1 MLQSPL
7 IGGQQQFNLDVR
19 DLIWQEHMLDAIPD
33 PPLYPRRVERC
44 RKLSTSGGSVK
55 GRSATPP
62 EAGRNLRPP
71 GWNKIVLP
79 VFHKNL
85 YREHIVTA
93 GRSASEVD
101 GYRKDNNITVAG
113 RAIPKPI
120 LSFEEAGFP
129 DIVTQVFLAQ
139 GLGSSPTSVQSQCWP
154 VIRSGRDLLAV
165 VPISSENKFMA
176 YVIQAVRHVHSQNS
190 VQLGDGP
197 TVLVLASTRELALQV
212 QQTFRHFEKDSGVR
226 TACLLPGESKQAQ
239 LTQLEKEC
247 EVWVTTPSRLVA
259 LMEECKVN
267 IGRCTFLVLDEVDR
281 MLEMGLGKNIR
292 LIVENVRPDHQTI
305 MWLTSNTREACQL
318 ADEVM
323 EDYVTISF
331 GDTSQQSQNRRAQ
344 HIVHVCDEGDKEDRL
359 VALFE
364 DILDNKQ
371 DKAVVF
377 VETKGKV
384 DHLVTS
390 LRLRNWPVVGVH
402 SKKSDQER
410 ELALNAF
417 RFGRVLVLVAT
428 DMVVRDLEAQD
439 VRFVVNYDYPRSAD
453 DYALRVKPA
462 VRDDGTGRAY
472 TFLTPTQ
479 SRHAKELIWILRD
492 ARQVVPQEVLNVAR
506 KTTRF

>member
-1 MLQSPL
+1 
-7 IGGQQQFNLDVR
+7 
-19 DLIWQEHMLDAIPD
+19 
-33 PPLYPRRVERC
+33 
-44 RKLSTSGGSVK
+44 
-55 GRSATPP
+55 
-62 EAGRNLRPP
+62 
-71 GWNKIVLP
+71 
-79 VFHKNL
+79 
-85 YREHIVTA
+85 
-93 GRSASEVD
+93 
-101 GYRKDNNITVAG
+101 
-113 RAIPKPI
+113 
-120 LSFEEAGFP
+120 
-129 DIVTQVFLAQ
+129 
-139 GLGSSPTSVQSQCWP
+139 
-154 VIRSGRDLLAV
+154 
-165 VPISSENKFMA
+165 
-176 YVIQAVRHVHSQNS
+176 
-190 VQLGDGP
+190 
-197 TVLVLASTRELALQV
+197 
-212 QQTFRHFEKDSGVR
+212 
-226 TACLLPGESKQAQ
+226 
-239 LTQLEKEC
+239 
-247 EVWVTTPSRLVA
+247 
-259 LMEECKVN
+259 MEECKVN

-292 LIVENVRPDHQTI
+292 LIVENVRPDRQTI

-462 VRDDGTGRAY
+462 IRDDGTGRAY